1 MMRGATCGVAA
12 GCRPTLAKLASM
24 LTVTLSWP
32 RWAPGDMTR
41 PLASGSVLIV
51 LYPILINLRMAYT
64 LQLAFLATFLIYLV
78 ALPMC
83 FPLGMV
89 LAYLLKRKGDATITL
104 EEGL

>member
-1 MMRGATCGVAA
+1 VLYYLHTDHLGS
-12 GCRPTLAKLASM
+12 AS
-24 LTVTLSWP
+24 LTTNDID
-32 RWAPGDMTR
+32 GDAR
-41 PLASGSVLIV
+41 SERSVRKEVWLIV
-51 LYPILINLRMAYT
+51 PYFVPILINLRMAYT
-64 LQLAFLATFLIYLV
+64 LQLAFPATFLIYLV

>member
-1 MMRGATCGVAA
+1 
-12 GCRPTLAKLASM
+12 
-24 LTVTLSWP
+24 
-32 RWAPGDMTR
+32 
-41 PLASGSVLIV
+41 
-51 LYPILINLRMAYT
+51 MAYT

-89 LAYLLKRKGDATITL
+89 LAYLLKRKGNATITL